1 MDSKS
6 DLVLMAVIGA
16 PHGVK
21 GELRAKAHSD
31 DPMALNAYG
40 PLRDES
46 GETFE
51 ILSIRPAKNVVV
63 LRLAGVTTR
72 EAAEALKGRSLY
84 IERER
89 LPDDELEDDEFFQ
102 TDLIGLAVHD
112 AQGKGYGNVQ
122 AVYNFGGGDIL
133 ELSLDGKRTV
143 MIPFNETAVTQI
155 DLTVGTVTVD
165 PLAAGLDDITQG
177 PGSRRRRPPRKA
189 GARGGA
195 GS

>member
-1 MDSKS
+1 MDSNS

-21 GELRAKAHSD
+21 GEVRAKAHSD
-31 DPMALNAYG
+31 DPMSLKAYG
-40 PLRDES
+40 PLRDEA
-46 GETFE
+46 GDIFE

-72 EAAEALKGRSLY
+72 EAAEALKGQSLY

-112 AQGKGYGNVQ
+112 AQGKSYGHVH
-122 AVYNFGGGDIL
+122 AVHNFGGGDIL

-155 DLTVGTVTVD
+155 DLKAGTVTVD
-165 PLAAGLDDITQG
+165 PLAAGLEDMSQG

-189 GARGGA
+189 GARDGA